1 MGHDWYDRTMD
12 IMLIVILAVMG
23 ALLGSFAVAQ
33 VWRLRARQLVIDK
46 RDGEP
51 VDETELRRLKGLL
64 RPVKGDRSECLSC
77 HHRLAWYD
85 LLPVISWLSLGGKCR
100 YCKKSIGA
108 AEILSEVGLALV
120 FVVSYIAWPYPL
132 TGVLQ
137 LVPFVLWLIAC
148 MLLTILLVYD
158 AKWSLLPFA
167 INIGLIVIGVLYVGG
182 LVVSGV
188 AVDWLSLGG
197 AVVLLGGLYL
207 LFSLIGWVGM
217 GDGILGIGL
226 ALFLGNWQLAFLTLF
241 LANLLGCFM
250 LIPLYFRKRLHRQ
263 ARIPFG
269 PFLIVA
275 AVISLLAGDWLIS
288 YLFGTT
294 GLLVN
299 LLML

>member
-1 MGHDWYDRTMD
+1 MD
-12 IMLIVILAVMG
+12 MPLIVILAVMG

-46 RDGEP
+46 RDGEA
-51 VDETELRRLKGLL
+51 VDAVELRQLKGLL

-85 LLPVISWLSLGGKCR
+85 LVPVISWLSLGGKCR
-100 YCKKSIGA
+100 YCKKPIGVTELL
-108 AEILSEVGLALV
+108 AEAGLALV
-120 FVVSYIAWPYPL
+120 FAISYIAWPYPF
-132 TGVLQ
+132 TGILQ
-137 LVPFVLWLIAC
+137 LVPFVLWLVAC
-148 MLLTILLVYD
+148 VLLTILLVYD

-167 INIGLIVIGVLYVGG
+167 INIGLIVIGVLYVAM
-182 LVVSGV
+182 LVLSGV
-188 AVDWLSLGG
+188 AIDWPSLGG
-197 AVVLLGGLYL
+197 GVVLLGGLYL
-207 LFSLIGWVGM
+207 LFSLLGWVGM

-226 ALFLGNWQLAFLTLF
+226 ALFLVDWQLAFLTLF

-275 AVISLLAGDWLIS
+275 AVVSLLAGKWLIS
-288 YLFGTT
+288 YLFGTS

>member
-1 MGHDWYDRTMD
+1 MP
-12 IMLIVILAVMG
+12 LIVILAAMG

-51 VDETELRRLKGLL
+51 VDAVELRQLKGLL

-85 LLPVISWLSLGGKCR
+85 LIPVISWLSLGGKCR
-100 YCKKSIGA
+100 YCRKPIGVTELL
-108 AEILSEVGLALV
+108 AEAGLALV
-120 FVVSYIAWPYPL
+120 FAISYIAWPYPF
-132 TGVLQ
+132 TGILQ

-148 MLLTILLVYD
+148 VLLTILLVYD

-167 INIGLIVIGVLYVGG
+167 INIGLIIIGVLYVAM
-182 LVVSGV
+182 LVLSGV
-188 AVDWLSLGG
+188 AIDWPSLAGG
-197 AVVLLGGLYL
+197 VVLLGGLYL
-207 LFSLIGWVGM
+207 LFSLLGWVGM

-226 ALFLGNWQLAFLTLF
+226 ALFLVDWQLAFLTLF

-275 AVISLLAGDWLIS
+275 AVISLLAGKWLIS
-288 YLFGTT
+288 YLFGTS

>member
-1 MGHDWYDRTMD
+1 MD
-12 IMLIVILAVMG
+12 MPLIVILAVMG

-46 RDGEP
+46 RDGEA
-51 VDETELRRLKGLL
+51 VDAVELRQLKGLL
-64 RPVKGDRSECLSC
+64 RPVKGDRSKCLSC

-85 LLPVISWLSLGGKCR
+85 LIPVISWLSLGGKCR
-100 YCKKSIGA
+100 YCRKPIGVTELL
-108 AEILSEVGLALV
+108 AEAGLALV
-120 FVVSYIAWPYPL
+120 FAISYIAWPYPF
-132 TGVLQ
+132 TGILQ
-137 LVPFVLWLIAC
+137 LVPFVLWLVAC
-148 MLLTILLVYD
+148 VLLTILLVYD
-158 AKWSLLPFA
+158 AKWSLLPFT
-167 INIGLIVIGVLYVGG
+167 INIGLIIIGVLYVAM
-182 LVVSGV
+182 LVLSGV
-188 AVDWLSLGG
+188 AIDWPSLAGG
-197 AVVLLGGLYL
+197 VVLLGGLYL
-207 LFSLIGWVGM
+207 LFSLLGWVGM

-226 ALFLGNWQLAFLTLF
+226 ALFLVDWQLAFLTLF

-275 AVISLLAGDWLIS
+275 AVISLLAGKWLIS
-288 YLFGTT
+288 YLFGTS

>member
-1 MGHDWYDRTMD
+1 M
-12 IMLIVILAVMG
+12 
-23 ALLGSFAVAQ
+23 GSFAVAQ

-51 VDETELRRLKGLL
+51 VDAVELRQLKGLL

-85 LLPVISWLSLGGKCR
+85 LIPVISWLSLGGKCR
-100 YCKKSIGA
+100 YCRKPIGVTELL
-108 AEILSEVGLALV
+108 AEAGLALV
-120 FVVSYIAWPYPL
+120 FAISYIAWPYPF
-132 TGVLQ
+132 TGILQ

-148 MLLTILLVYD
+148 VLLTILLVYD

-167 INIGLIVIGVLYVGG
+167 INIGLIIIGVLYVAM
-182 LVVSGV
+182 LVLSGV
-188 AVDWLSLGG
+188 AIDWPSLAGG
-197 AVVLLGGLYL
+197 VVLLGGLYL
-207 LFSLIGWVGM
+207 LFSLLGWVGM

-226 ALFLGNWQLAFLTLF
+226 ALFLVDWQLAFLTLF

-275 AVISLLAGDWLIS
+275 AVISLLAGKWLIS
-288 YLFGTT
+288 YLFGTS